1 MKEETSVIGKGVPK
15 VDAVL
20 KATGRAGYGADFSL
34 PGMLHG
40 KILRSPIP
48 HGKILHID
56 TKKALKLPG
65 VRAIVT
71 GKDFPWGLKYGFT
84 AATRDQTPLAQ
95 EKVRYIG
102 DEVAAVAAIDEDVAE
117 EALDLI
123 KVDYEELP
131 AVFDPFEAMKEGA
144 PQIHDHVKNNIS
156 AEQHLGFGDVEK
168 GFQESDHV
176 REDEFRTQA
185 IKHGFLEPHA
195 SVGLWDPSG
204 KATLWGNKQSPYI
217 VNRKLAMALGLAPS
231 KVRVIQT
238 YVGAGFGSARSDPFA
253 LDFCSLLL
261 SKKTGKPVKFVYTM
275 EDVLVMGEMRHPF
288 TMRCKTGMT
297 RDGTIKAI
305 QIHVIADGGAYST
318 IGPVSIAL
326 PAFFIDIPYKV
337 LNVKYDGFRVFTN
350 KGFCGSLRGHC
361 IAQLRWALG
370 QQLDMVCE
378 DLGLD
383 IAEVSIKNALHP
395 GDETPGGYKITSCA
409 FEECVKK
416 AAEASGW
423 KEKKG
428 KLPPYRGI
436 GMGTSSFITG
446 VKLSGHNSSSCIV
459 KMNEDGSAA
468 VLTGATDIGQGACTV
483 VAQVVAEVLG
493 LSMNDVTVNAGID
506 TDFTPVDPGTYGSR
520 VTFYS
525 GNAAKI
531 AAEDAKK
538 QIVELASRLM
548 KAPPEEIVLRD
559 RKVFPKSNPEKA
571 WRMDVL
577 IRHSEHKMG
586 RESKSIIGR
595 GTYDSGVDF
604 IDFKTGKGNISPA
617 YTFAADV
624 VELEVDPETGRMT
637 VLNAVGAH
645 DIGRALNPV
654 LCAGQLDGAWIQAM
668 GQIFFEELHRDK
680 KDGHVLNPSF
690 LDYKMPTSMDIPLD
704 NTHLFV
710 ESMDPD
716 GPFGAKEVGEGASV
730 AIFPAIGNAIYN
742 AIGVRIPDLPIT
754 AEKVLKAIK
763 KKKEQEGSNFGNT
776 KRRGTQ

>member
-1 MKEETSVIGKGVPK
+1 MKEEMSVIGKGVPK

-20 KATGRAGYGADFSL
+20 KATGRAGFGADFSL

-40 KILRSPIP
+40 KILRSTVP
-48 HGKILHID
+48 HAKILNID
-56 TKKALKLPG
+56 TRKALRIPG
-65 VRAIVT
+65 VRAIIT

-102 DEVAAVAAIDEDVAE
+102 DEVAAVAAIDEDTAE

-123 KVDYEELP
+123 KVEYEEFP
-131 AVFDPFEAMKEGA
+131 AVFDPFEAMKDGA

-156 AEQHLGFGDVEK
+156 AQQHLAFGDVEK
-168 GFQESDHV
+168 GFLESDHV
-176 REDEFRTQA
+176 REDEFKTQA

-217 VNRKLAMALGLAPS
+217 VNRKLAMALGLPPS
-231 KVRVIQT
+231 KVRIIQT

-253 LDFCSLLL
+253 LDFCALML
-261 SKKTGKPVKFVYTM
+261 SKETGKPVKFVYTM

-288 TMRCKTGMT
+288 FMKSKTGMT
-297 RDGTIKAI
+297 RDGYIKAI
-305 QIHVIADGGAYST
+305 QMHAIADGGAYST

-326 PAFFIDIPYKV
+326 PAFFIDIPYRV
-337 LNVKYDGFRVFTN
+337 QNVKYDGYRVFTN

-370 QQLDMVCE
+370 QQLDMMCE

-383 IAEVSIKNALHP
+383 IAEVSIRNALRR

-409 FEECVKK
+409 FEECVEK

-428 KLPPYRGI
+428 NLPRYRGI

-446 VKLSGHNSSSCIV
+446 VKLSGHNSASCIV
-459 KMNEDGSAA
+459 KLNEDGSAS
-468 VLTGATDIGQGACTV
+468 VLTGATDIGQGSSTI

-493 LSMNDVTVNAGID
+493 LSLNDVTINAGVD

-525 GNAAKI
+525 GNAAKM

-538 QIVELASRLM
+538 QIVELAS
-548 KAPPEEIVLRD
+548 KIFKVPPEEIVLQD
-559 RKVFPKSNPEKA
+559 RRVFPKANPEKA
-571 WRMDVL
+571 WRMDAL

-586 RESKSIIGR
+586 KESKSIIGKAS
-595 GTYDSGVDF
+595 YDSGVDF

-624 VELEVDPETGRMT
+624 VELEVDPETGRIT

-645 DIGRALNPV
+645 DIGKALNPV
-654 LCAGQLDGAWIQAM
+654 LCAGQLDGAWVQAM

-690 LDYKMPTSMDIPLD
+690 LDYKMPTSMDIPLN
-704 NTHLFV
+704 NTHIFV
-710 ESMDPD
+710 ESIDPD

-730 AIFPAIGNAIYN
+730 AIFPAIGNALYD
-742 AIGVRIPDLPIT
+742 AIGVRMTDLPIT
-754 AEKVLKAIK
+754 AEKLLKAIK
-763 KKKEQEGSNFGNT
+763 KKAQES
-776 KRRGTQ
+776 

>member
-20 KATGRAGYGADFSL
+20 KATGRAVYGADFSL

-40 KILRSPIP
+40 KILRSTLP
-48 HGKILHID
+48 HAKILNVD
-56 TKKALKLPG
+56 TRKALKLPG
-65 VRAIVT
+65 VRAIIT

-84 AATRDQTPLAQ
+84 AVTRDQTPLAQ

-102 DEVAAVAAIDEDVAE
+102 DEVAAVAATDEDIAE

-123 KVDYEELP
+123 KVEYEELP

-156 AEQHLGFGDVEK
+156 AEQHLAFGDVEQ
-168 GFQESDHV
+168 GFKESDHV

-231 KVRVIQT
+231 KVRIVQT
-238 YVGAGFGSARSDPFA
+238 YVGGGFGSARSDPFA
-253 LDFCSLLL
+253 LDFCALVL

-288 TMRCKTGMT
+288 YMKTKTGMT
-297 RDGTIKAI
+297 RDGYIKAI
-305 QIHVIADGGAYST
+305 QVHVLADGGAYST

-337 LNVKYDGFRVFTN
+337 PNVKYDGYRIFTN

-370 QQLDMVCE
+370 QQLEMMCE
-378 DLGLD
+378 DLRLD
-383 IAEVSIKNALHP
+383 AADVSIKNALHP

-409 FEECVKK
+409 FVECVEK
-416 AAEASGW
+416 AVQASGW

-428 KLPPYRGI
+428 NLPPYRGI

-446 VKLSGHNSSSCIV
+446 VKLSGHNSASCIV
-459 KMNEDGSAA
+459 KLNEDGTAS

-493 LSMNDVTVNAGID
+493 LSLNDVTINAGVD

-531 AAEDAKK
+531 AAEDAKT
-538 QIVELASRLM
+538 QLVELAG
-548 KAPPEEIVLRD
+548 KIFKVPPEEIVLQD
-559 RKVFPKSNPEKA
+559 RRVFPKASPEKA
-571 WRMDVL
+571 WRMDALV
-577 IRHSEHKMG
+577 RHSEHKMG
-586 RESKSIIGR
+586 KESKSIIGK
-595 GTYDSGVDF
+595 GSYDSGVDF
-604 IDFKTGKGNISPA
+604 IDFKTGRGNISPA

-624 VELEVDPETGRMT
+624 VELEVDPETGRIT

-645 DIGRALNPV
+645 DIGKALNPV

-668 GQIFFEELHRDK
+668 GQVFFEELHRDK

-690 LDYKMPTSMDIPLD
+690 LDYKMPTSMDIPLS
-704 NTHLFV
+704 NTHIFV
-710 ESMDPD
+710 ESIDPN

-730 AIFPAIGNAIYN
+730 AIFPAVGNAIYD
-742 AIGVRIPDLPIT
+742 AIGVRMTDLPIT

-763 KKKEQEGSNFGNT
+763 KKKEQEG
-776 KRRGTQ
+776 